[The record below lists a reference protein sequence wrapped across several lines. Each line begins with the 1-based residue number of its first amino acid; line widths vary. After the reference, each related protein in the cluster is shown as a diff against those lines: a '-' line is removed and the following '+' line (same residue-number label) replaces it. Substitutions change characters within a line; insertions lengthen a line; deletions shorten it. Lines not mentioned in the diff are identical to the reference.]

1 METQDVAPASA
12 PPITPDTLMRVY
24 AKMRDKLE
32 ALQKDTAEIET
43 SMKAVKLALLEHCK
57 ANGVDSVRTA
67 YGLAYK
73 TVRTIYSTSDW
84 ESFHKFVLENNAPHL
99 LEKRLHQGNMKDF
112 IADNPEHIP
121 PGLNAS
127 NEYVITIKRK

>member
-1 METQDVAPASA
+1 METQKVT

-24 AKMRDKLE
+24 AKMRDRLE
-32 ALQKDTAEIET
+32 VLQRDVTVVED
-43 SMKAVKLALLEHCK
+43 SMKAIKSALLEYCK
-57 ANGVDSVRTA
+57 ANGMDSVRTA

-73 TVRTIYSTSDW
+73 TVRTTYSTADW

-112 IADNPEHIP
+112 MADNPEFIP

-127 NEYVITIKRK
+127 NEYVMTIKRK